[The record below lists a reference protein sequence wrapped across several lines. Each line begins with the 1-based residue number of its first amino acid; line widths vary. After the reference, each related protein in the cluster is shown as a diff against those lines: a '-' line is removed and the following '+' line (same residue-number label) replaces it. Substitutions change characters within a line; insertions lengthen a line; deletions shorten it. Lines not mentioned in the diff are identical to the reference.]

1 MTESHTPEE
10 FTLRGIGVSP
20 GIVSGE
26 AALIEGGDLRIPR
39 YRITPPEV
47 DEEIARIRRAL
58 EETGAEI
65 RETRDRLADEIG
77 KEHLFILDSHLM
89 ILVDEMLVGETVE
102 TIRQNRWNAEAALE
116 DTLARHQAKFSD
128 IDNEYLR
135 DRRNDIRQV
144 GRHIQRNL
152 MGVEGPLAPQKGS
165 PVILVAHDLTAADLL
180 RINPGQILG
189 FITEL
194 GGRTSHNAIIAG
206 TLGIPAILGMTHAT
220 RRIRQGDKLALDGG
234 TGVVRV
240 HPTSQTLEDADRLRK
255 RHDRR
260 QRDLLRLR
268 DLPCETTDGVRVTL
282 RANIGS
288 PAEVDVLRERG
299 AQGVGL
305 YRTEYLFLNRSD
317 LPTEQEHLDVYRR
330 VMEGVSPD
338 TAVFRT
344 FDLGGDVTA
353 RTLGSAEEANPV
365 LGLRAIRLALAKTD
379 VLRTQLRA
387 LLRASAQGR
396 LGILHPFISGL
407 EEVRSVNALMRDLA
421 AELEAEGVRL
431 PELPPVG
438 VLVETPAAALTT
450 DILAREVSFFT
461 IGTNDLT
468 QYTLAADRGNEQVSY
483 LYNPLHP
490 AVLRL
495 IRGVIDSAVR
505 AGIEVSV
512 CGEMAADPISAVLL
526 VGMGVREFS
535 MSPHRIP
542 RIKEVLR
549 GVSAVQAERWAQE
562 ALGLPSAEEIH
573 VWAEKNLK
581 FAEFT
586 PPAPRASVALD
597 RTG

>member
-1 MTESHTPEE
+1 MTESQTPQE
-10 FTLRGIGVSP
+10 FTLRGIGISP

-26 AALIEGGDLRIPR
+26 ATLIEGGDLRIPR

-47 DEEIARIRRAL
+47 DEQIARIRRAL
-58 EETGAEI
+58 EETEAEI
-65 RETRDRLADEIG
+65 RGTRDRLADVIG
-77 KEHLFILDSHLM
+77 EGHLFILDSHLM
-89 ILVDEMLVGETVE
+89 ILVDEILVGETIE

-152 MGVEGPLAPQKGS
+152 MGVEAPLAPQKGS

-206 TLGIPAILGMTHAT
+206 TLGIPAILGLTRAT

-234 TGVVRV
+234 TGLVRV
-240 HPTSQTLEDADRLRK
+240 HPTSKTLEDADRLRK
-255 RHDRR
+255 RYDRR
-260 QRDLLRLR
+260 QRDLRRLR

-288 PAEVDVLRERG
+288 PAEVDVLHERG
-299 AQGVGL
+299 ARGVGL

-317 LPTEQEHLDVYRR
+317 LPTEQEHFDVYRR

-338 TAVFRT
+338 PAVFRT

-353 RTLGSAEEANPV
+353 RTLESAEEANPV

-387 LLRASAQGR
+387 LLKASAQGS

-407 EEVRSVNALMRDLA
+407 EEVRSVDALMRDLA
-421 AELEAEGVRL
+421 AELDTEGVRL
-431 PELPPVG
+431 PEFPPVG
-438 VLVETPAAALTT
+438 VLVETPAAALMA
-450 DILAREVSFFT
+450 DVLAREVSFFT

-468 QYTLAADRGNEQVSY
+468 QYTLAADRGNERVSY
-483 LYNPLHP
+483 LYDPLHP

-495 IRGVIDSAVR
+495 IRGVIDSAVQ

-512 CGEMAADPISAVLL
+512 CGEMAADPTSAALL
-526 VGMGVREFS
+526 VGMGIRELS

-549 GVSAVQAERWAQE
+549 GVSAAQAERWAQE

-573 VWAEKNLK
+573 VWAERNLK
-581 FAEFT
+581 FSEFT
-586 PPAPRASVALD
+586 ARTPRASVALD